1 MCAVQCTSRTS
12 SLGRVHAHYTDA
24 CESTYESKLST
35 HFQKHLC
42 IVHWKPNIDQNLK
55 VSKFVKQTRDK
66 QDIRGKNREILERK
80 NKQNQPNDVTLYIV
94 SWESKSESEE
104 DTMWLKAVTHRP
116 AVYFVIICS
125 ANVLSTSH
133 SPLCVQ
139 APTGSDACLINRFQS
154 YLVKLKRAQGG
165 CLGTKSR
172 RKTW

>member
-66 QDIRGKNREILERK
+66 QDIRGKNRKILEKQTKPTKWCNAIHRK
-80 NKQNQPNDVTLYIV
+80 LRKQDLRVKRTRRDRKRSLIDLRSISWSFAPQMSYQPATAPCVC
-94 SWESKSESEE
+94 KHPPGQ
-104 DTMWLKAVTHRP
+104 MP
-116 AVYFVIICS
+116 A
-125 ANVLSTSH
+125 
-133 SPLCVQ
+133 
-139 APTGSDACLINRFQS
+139 
-154 YLVKLKRAQGG
+154 
-165 CLGTKSR
+165 
-172 RKTW
+172 W